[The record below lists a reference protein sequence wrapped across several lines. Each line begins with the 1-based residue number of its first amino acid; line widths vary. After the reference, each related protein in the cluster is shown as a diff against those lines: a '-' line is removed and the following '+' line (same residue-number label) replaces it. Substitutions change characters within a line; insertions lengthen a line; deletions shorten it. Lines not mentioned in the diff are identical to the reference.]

1 MTNYKYKRHQKL
13 SRQGMIMIMV
23 IIIIIII
30 IIIISWSKVLPEKL
44 KFPS

>member
-13 SRQGMIMIMV
+13 SGQGKIMITV